1 MRRSC
6 QDIFIDTLTT
16 SHNGTLATTIKPVNT
31 FVVCDNT
38 HVAALSED
46 GSQFKA
52 RHSKYSNLKITNV
65 REALGFVHMMDDEIE
80 REIKKNGAVV
90 EENEALWFYNNIR
103 IKAEADAAYR
113 EKMRQK
119 KEKGNV

>member
-1 MRRSC
+1 MADRVVGRS
-6 QDIFIDTLTT
+6 D
-16 SHNGTLATTIKPVNT
+16 HGTGLNPFDLIRQR
-31 FVVCDNT
+31 
-38 HVAALSED
+38 AAEEAARKEQAASEA
-46 GSQFKA
+46 KA
-52 RHSKYSNLKITNV
+52 RRQEQIRQEMS
-65 REALGFVHMMDDEIE
+65 EIE

-103 IKAEADAAYR
+103 IKAKGDAAYR